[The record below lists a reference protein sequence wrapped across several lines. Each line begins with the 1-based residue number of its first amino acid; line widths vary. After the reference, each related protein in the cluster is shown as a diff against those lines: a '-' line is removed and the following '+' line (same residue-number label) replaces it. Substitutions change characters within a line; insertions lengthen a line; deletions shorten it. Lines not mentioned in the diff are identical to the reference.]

1 MKLGKISLIISAAA
15 FAVMTASATVYNTGY
30 SVSTNGVGKL
40 VDNLWKITDVQQVPI
55 GASIGSVPY
64 AAFVLPNSVITW
76 PWDVSAAPAGA
87 MNNLT
92 STWDSTQSPA
102 FGGSDTTGMLTT
114 YTLNFTAA
122 VGKYNIYFEA
132 DNYLDMYLGSVSLA
146 NRFYTEAST
155 IPGDFQAWQST
166 TVNITVGGSQ
176 QLNIVVSDFPYPTG
190 NYTGL
195 RVNFGTIDPV
205 PEPSSVALMA
215 SGFAALTALI
225 KRLKK

>member
-1 MKLGKISLIISAAA
+1 MKLGKISSIISAVA
-15 FAVMTASATVYNTGY
+15 FAAMTAGATVYNTGY
-30 SVSTNGVGKL
+30 SVSTNGGGQL
-40 VDNLWKITDVQQVPI
+40 VDNLWKITAVQQAPT
-55 GASIGSVPY
+55 GASIGVTPY
-64 AAFVLPNSVITW
+64 AAFVLPTSVITW

-92 STWDSTQSPA
+92 TTWDSTQSPA
-102 FGGSDTTGMLTT
+102 FGGSDTNGMITT

-146 NRFYTEAST
+146 NRFYTEAPAM
-155 IPGDFQAWQST
+155 PGDFQAWQSATMNVT
-166 TVNITVGGSQ
+166 TGGSQ

-205 PEPSSVALMA
+205 PEPSSMALVAG
-215 SGFAALTALI
+215 GFAALTALI
-225 KRLKK
+225 KRRKQ